1 MFLSGQSI
9 AEIAEQRSL
18 SRTTIENHLIRYI
31 STGEVAL
38 EELVQPEKLAAVK
51 QAILATPDSQA
62 LSPIK
67 EKLSDDYSYGEIRA
81 VIAAM
86 EAGLLI
92 VE

>member
-1 MFLSGQSI
+1 MP
-9 AEIAEQRSL
+9 
-18 SRTTIENHLIRYI
+18 RTNGFDASDQGLERGCSAAENHLLRYI

-38 EELVQPEKLAAVK
+38 EDLVPSEKLGAIK

-67 EKLSDDYSYGEIRA
+67 EKLGDEYSYGEIRA